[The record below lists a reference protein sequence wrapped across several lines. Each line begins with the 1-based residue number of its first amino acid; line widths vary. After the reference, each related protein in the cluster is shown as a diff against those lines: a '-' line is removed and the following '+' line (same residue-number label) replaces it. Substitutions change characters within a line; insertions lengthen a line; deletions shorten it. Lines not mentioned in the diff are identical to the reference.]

1 METTVDNQ
9 FAAVSNEPSR
19 PQFLSVLCILTW
31 IACGLMFI
39 MTLWGVLFQPS
50 LEQQYDQ
57 IEKIRDHSPEAAEKM
72 EEVLQKQQ
80 GSSQLLSTAIT
91 LIALGFSAFG
101 AWQMWQLKRMGF
113 FIYIAGETLPYL
125 GFVFGG
131 ADALSA
137 ASAMGGAGQAMVGVA
152 VAVMVVLDLVFVLMY
167 GANLKY
173 MRK

>member
-31 IACGLMFI
+31 IACGLIFI
-39 MTLWGVLFQPS
+39 TTVWGVVFQPS
-50 LEQQYDQ
+50 LEQQYANLENLRE
-57 IEKIRDHSPEAAEKM
+57 ISPEAADKM
-72 EEVLQKQQ
+72 EEALSKQQ
-80 GSSQLLSTAIT
+80 DSSQLLSTAIT

-125 GFVFGG
+125 GFAFGG

-137 ASAMGGAGQAMVGVA
+137 ASAMGGSGQATVGIA